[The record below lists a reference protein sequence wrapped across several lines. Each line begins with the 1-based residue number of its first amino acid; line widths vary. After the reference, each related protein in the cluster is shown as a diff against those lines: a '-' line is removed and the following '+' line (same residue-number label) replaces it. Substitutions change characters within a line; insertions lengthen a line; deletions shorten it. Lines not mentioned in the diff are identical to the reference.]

1 MNNIANHIFIIGMM
15 GSGKSSIAPLLS
27 SQINIPYIDTD
38 RDLIEIMDAEIQDIF
53 QTLTKQK
60 FYDLESTYFLE
71 HVKGKQH
78 IYATGGGII
87 LKQPNRTMLQNNG
100 VTIFL
105 ETSIN
110 ILYSRII
117 SDHNSNRP
125 LLFNKLNKDTLKEI
139 LIERK
144 QHYIDCADIIIN
156 TDNKQLNT
164 IVQEIIQSI

>member
-78 IYATGGGII
+78 
-87 LKQPNRTMLQNNG
+87 NRTMLQNNG